1 MSTTR
6 QFRHFF
12 LITIILLSYSILS
25 AQIRIKE
32 RVEISPSARIM
43 AEANSGSVGL
53 DTLIDYI
60 DSAPGSAYT
69 RVYVVRTSVF
79 TVSSSIQSS
88 EEIPVGVILN
98 ANTII
103 TNSSGEVT
111 VYCECENC
119 GKSFPIFL
127 YDFSNQYTKMTI
139 EGVSV
144 TTDARTAN
152 ITLQGLYT
160 YTYVPRSVPF
170 TAVIELEAVAYHE
183 PVIEQIIM
191 DGNPILDAT
200 GINNALHLGLRASSI
215 ASTGGNFLMCARSVP
230 ATFTIENPLEGLKL
244 IHTRNDGST
253 VEDDISI
260 EAEHRNGSDGWT
272 SVKFEWDGKKLP
284 NSEDTTITVSVSRF
298 GLSDTCKIKLI
309 KMLPDHFSIEPEST
323 MVSAGDTITIRATA
337 STAEGQEET
346 QLNGQTQVTFYA
358 KDGGSFIIG
367 SGTYEDSIT
376 VTYDVARSGTIKYL
390 DYYGILWTGMEPI
403 NARLEVWRTDRPVL
417 RGDTTIQAM
426 PLCEVV
432 EITPEEISPGDTS
445 YISLMM
451 KKPDGTLVEYESG
464 QLFDIWM
471 DMEEEYGGLRCISS
485 EEEGTYLTGPQPFEF
500 IAADSLAV
508 DSSIVVR
515 IEAWTSYGG
524 GGASSIAANDTLQ
537 IPAKLMLKVQAG
549 KGEKGTI
556 NSTRTAVIERN
567 TSRSVEKLL
576 KRLYAVREKAKD
588 KSRFDK
594 IIAKIET
601 QYSGKNGLT
610 TNTDVAQKSLAKSG
624 VSMSVEEG
632 EFCELPVAIVTIKNE
647 PELVVVYPT
656 DNLMEQ
662 KNIEGT
668 NPPTMPKLTI
678 KAQLKNYDK
687 EVNFYIT
694 FTKLR
699 WTAPGTTPQRI
710 TTGYF
715 EGNKAGS
722 GEVEIHF
729 TLPNNYIRGGDD
741 MTIDVRAVAGGKTYI
756 KILTNPFKIQGLNPS
771 RATLYAVLG
780 EDIYAAV
787 AWQES
792 SFRQFDGSP
801 GFPLQGG
808 DHNDIG
814 IMGLRGPNL
823 NDDRIWNWL
832 SNVQFGKNY
841 FINTC
846 MHRAANYTTI
856 EDFSEYD
863 PKPTSLNNDIH
874 NTDKNQNQVF
884 LQAYCYYNAGPY
896 SHVMYWKWIPAD
908 IEKGIN
914 GKWKENTESGSQAPN
929 NANRVWNW
937 FISKPWNN

>member
-1 MSTTR
+1 LKFGVGTITNLGNRFDMCTR
-6 QFRHFF
+6 TPPHR
-12 LITIILLSYSILS
+12 
-25 AQIRIKE
+25 IRIE
-32 RVEISPSARIM
+32 TPLE
-43 AEANSGSVGL
+43 
-53 DTLIDYI
+53 
-60 DSAPGSAYT
+60 
-69 RVYVVRTSVF
+69 
-79 TVSSSIQSS
+79 
-88 EEIPVGVILN
+88 GVILHDLWGN
-98 ANTII
+98 GAESSTFLDI
-103 TNSSGEVT
+103 SGEA
-111 VYCECENC
+111 NC
-119 GKSFPIFL
+119 
-127 YDFSNQYTKMTI
+127 
-139 EGVSV
+139 VSLIW
-144 TTDARTAN
+144 N
-152 ITLQGLYT
+152 
-160 YTYVPRSVPF
+160 
-170 TAVIELEAVAYHE
+170 
-183 PVIEQIIM
+183 
-191 DGNPILDAT
+191 GN
-200 GINNALHLGLRASSI
+200 R
-215 ASTGGNFLMCARSVP
+215 F
-230 ATFTIENPLEGLKL
+230 
-244 IHTRNDGST
+244 
-253 VEDDISI
+253 
-260 EAEHRNGSDGWT
+260 
-272 SVKFEWDGKKLP
+272 P
-284 NSEDTTITVSVSRF
+284 NSEDTTVTVSASRF
-298 GLSDTCKIKLI
+298 GLSDTCKVKLI
-309 KMLPDHFSIEPEST
+309 KMLPDHFDIEPGSTTVVAGESI
-323 MVSAGDTITIRATA
+323 AIRAIA
-337 STAEGQEET
+337 KNAEGLEET
-346 QLNGQTQVTFYA
+346 LPDEQIKVTFYA
-358 KDGGSFIIG
+358 PDGGSFIIG
-367 SGTYEDSIT
+367 SETYDDSII
-376 VTYDVARSGTIKYL
+376 VTYDVARSGAIRYL
-390 DYYGILWTGMEPI
+390 DYYGILWTGTEPI
-403 NARLEVWRTDRPVL
+403 DAELEVWRTDRPVL
-417 RGDTTIQAM
+417 RGDTTILTL

-432 EITPEEISPGDTS
+432 EISPEEIGIGDTAR
-445 YISLMM
+445 ISMM
-451 KKPDGTLVEYESG
+451 MRRPDGTLVPYESG
-464 QLFDIWM
+464 RLFDVWM
-471 DMEEEYGGLRCISS
+471 NKDEKYGRLRCISTG
-485 EEEGTYLTGPQPFEF
+485 EEGSYINGTQPFEF
-500 IAADSLAV
+500 VAADSLDV
-508 DSSIVVR
+508 DSISVE

-524 GGASSIAANDTLQ
+524 VASSIAANDTLQ
-537 IPAKLMLKVQAG
+537 MPAKLMLKVQAG

-594 IIAKIET
+594 IIAKIAT

-668 NPPTMPKLTI
+668 NPPTMSKLTI